1 MRPPEP
7 RPAPPVP
14 STTQLAVIRMAMLAG
29 VLLLGAFAWWTRRSG
44 ARRATDPE
52 FGRIL
57 GVLPLALGV
66 VALVAVV
73 LLRRAVAQDRDPA
86 RGASLRLIGWA
97 VGEAAALTGGVGY
110 LLTGNVTSYLIGL
123 AVLVF
128 TFVGL
133 PLPDR
138 R

>member
-1 MRPPEP
+1 
-7 RPAPPVP
+7 
-14 STTQLAVIRMAMLAG
+14 MAMLAG

-44 ARRATDPE
+44 AQRATDPE

-138 R
+138 S